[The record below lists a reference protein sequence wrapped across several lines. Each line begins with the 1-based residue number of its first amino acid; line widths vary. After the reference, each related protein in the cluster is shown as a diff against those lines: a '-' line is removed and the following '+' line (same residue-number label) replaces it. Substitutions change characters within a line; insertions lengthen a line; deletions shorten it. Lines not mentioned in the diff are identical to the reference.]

1 MYLKINWK
9 EIWPYEAIMK
19 SDNSVEWDILPIL
32 YDNATIELYKNA
44 DKRYTLA
51 YKKSTNLFWKELK
64 YADIIDENT
73 WETFSFQVS
82 NIFIAKIVNN
92 DFKILAKVWNE
103 LKIYE
108 NFWKSEKLI
117 ESDWDKSEL
126 TPLWYFDMFVSYDD
140 DFYYPLVLNDK
151 NNKTEI
157 NRFYDYFWYKAF
169 EDDNWGKHLFMLIE
183 DETSTEINSKW
194 YFVDNFNIISKRL
207 DFDWDDSQYVEEWN
221 INWDWDIYM
230 TITNWSSWYLDKET
244 KEIVKWKISNSS
256 SFDFTRF
263 FEDTDSNFIVWKNT
277 KWLFIIDRTKSEI
290 SDKKQES
297 IVYFKDFIKSC
308 VYNDFTFFLMQTFDQ
323 EIVLVNEN
331 QAIIWY
337 TDLFITDNVKNISFL
352 SDNIYEVELQNWEK
366 RQYVI

>member
-1 MYLKINWK
+1 MFLKINWK

-140 DFYYPLVLNDK
+140 DFYYPLVLNDE

-244 KEIVKWKISNSS
+244 KEILKWKISNSS

-308 VYNDFTFFLMQTFDQ
+308 VYNDFTFFLMRTFDQ

-337 TDLFITDNVKNISFL
+337 TDLFITDNVKNISFS
-352 SDNIYEVELQNWEK
+352 SDNMYEVELQNWEK
-366 RQYVI
+366 RQYII